1 MKCTDCKHW
10 FCDYDLEEKPAD
22 GEPLRCQQDWEYC
35 VSTASSF
42 MSANWEE
49 HFFSTE
55 DEADA
60 YERKARKLGKATLKV
75 AKEEY

>member
-10 FCDYDLEEKPAD
+10 YCDYDLEEKPAD

-42 MSANWEE
+42 MSVNWEE

-60 YERKARKLGKATLKV
+60 YERKARKRGKATLKV
-75 AKEEY
+75 AREEY

>member
-10 FCDYDLEEKPAD
+10 YCDYDLEEKPAE
-22 GEPLRCQQDWEYC
+22 GEPLRCQQEWEYC

-49 HFFSTE
+49 YFFSTE
-55 DEADA
+55 GEADA
-60 YERKARKLGKATLKV
+60 YERKARKLGKATLKI
-75 AKEEY
+75 ARDEY